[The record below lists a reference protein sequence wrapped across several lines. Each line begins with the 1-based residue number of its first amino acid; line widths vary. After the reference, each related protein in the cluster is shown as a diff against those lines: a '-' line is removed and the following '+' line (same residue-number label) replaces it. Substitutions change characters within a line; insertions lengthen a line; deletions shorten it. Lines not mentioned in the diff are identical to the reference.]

1 MHASFVRPLLT
12 LALLGP
18 VAGGAGAE
26 SFISS
31 TASSASSASV
41 GSLSDSLQGS
51 SRSSSRD
58 DKVAEGDYRIL
69 AVQAE
74 GDRLRLTLAPADARA
89 DGFDL
94 RLPRTLVE
102 REGLAAGALLQ
113 VRQRAYGLQFARAEA
128 RQQPFFLA
136 LADDWLHGLA
146 AVPVGR

>member
-1 MHASFVRPLLT
+1 MSRLVLRPLLVV
-12 LALLGP
+12 LLLGLS
-18 VAGGAGAE
+18 GAAARAE
-26 SFISS
+26 SFVSS
-31 TASSASSASV
+31 AASSASSASV

-51 SRSSSRD
+51 SRSSTRD
-58 DKVAEGDYRIL
+58 DKVAEGDYRVL

-74 GDRLRLTLAPADARA
+74 GERQRLTLEPAGAPG
-89 DGFDL
+89 DGFEL

-113 VRQRAYGLQFARAEA
+113 VRRRPYGLQFARAEA